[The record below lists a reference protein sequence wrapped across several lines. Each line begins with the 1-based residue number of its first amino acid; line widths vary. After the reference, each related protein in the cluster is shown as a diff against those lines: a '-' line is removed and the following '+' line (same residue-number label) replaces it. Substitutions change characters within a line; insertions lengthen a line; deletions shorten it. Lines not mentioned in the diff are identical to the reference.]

1 MKNASKFLIFFL
13 LLGCNTKNKSRDQQ
27 LSGPEQLNILGFYE
41 YQAPSGG
48 SNHFILIDSL
58 NNRYY
63 GIYYRTAPKRGNGQE
78 YYANSLSR
86 FKFEGDSISFVLD
99 ERKLFNSRPVRPGK
113 KTAANM
119 PDIPLAVNRNA
130 LKFSGAFNRED
141 LKLRCVSHNGNC
153 PEQHM
158 FFKRIPLPE

>member
-13 LLGCNTKNKSRDQQ
+13 LLGCNTKNKSRDLQ
-27 LSGPEQLNILGFYE
+27 LNGPEQLRILGFYE

-58 NNRYY
+58 NNKYY
-63 GIYYRTAPKRGNGQE
+63 GIYYRAEPKRGKGQE

-86 FKFEGDSISFVLD
+86 LQFKGDTISFVLD

-113 KTAANM
+113 KTATNT
-119 PDIPLAVNRNA
+119 PEIPIAVNRNS
-130 LKFSGAFNRED
+130 LKFSGVFNSED
-141 LKLRCVSHNGNC
+141 LKLRCASYNGNC
-153 PEQHM
+153 PEQLM
-158 FFKRIPLPE
+158 FFKKIPLPE